1 MMLGSIAAISHA
13 YRETGADFV
22 ELISHEDGCDYDE
35 LAANVKWKCQL
46 DKLHRRRCQPENCE
60 ESIQMRCKCRK
71 SGKCAWKQF
80 TIKCTSKANDAKCQK
95 LTGTAFIILLLLFRR
110 RRLVVMGLRGVS
122 ILTGLNVRLNIIA
135 LTWRCTF
142 CSLITGWAD

>member
-1 MMLGSIAAISHA
+1 MLGSIAAISHA

-71 SGKCAWKQF
+71 RSHF
-80 TIKCTSKANDAKCQK
+80 TCGHYFIRLESCYNLFCIFN
-95 LTGTAFIILLLLFRR
+95 LTFRPLLLR
-110 RRLVVMGLRGVS
+110 
-122 ILTGLNVRLNIIA
+122 
-135 LTWRCTF
+135 
-142 CSLITGWAD
+142 